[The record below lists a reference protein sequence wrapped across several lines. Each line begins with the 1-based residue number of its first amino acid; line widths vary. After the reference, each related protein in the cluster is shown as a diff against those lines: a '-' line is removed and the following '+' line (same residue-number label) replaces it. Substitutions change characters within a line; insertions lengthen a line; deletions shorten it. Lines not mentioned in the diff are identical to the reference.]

1 MNTGDIDLIYSMC
14 SFDKAWRPKD
24 LSPWCAVFSEEDL
37 QVNQTKFP
45 AIEKLCLKIEK

>member
-24 LSPWCAVFSEEDL
+24 LSPWCAVGIQRRRSSSKS
-37 QVNQTKFP
+37 V
-45 AIEKLCLKIEK
+45 KIPCH